1 MTDPKEIE
9 RKRYD
14 DRAIVSLKTAYLNSK
29 NKDDEYLLPPLN
41 HYREIL
47 SNFRKDSRVLELGA
61 GMGENTEILVKKGY
75 EITASDISI
84 NSLRVL
90 KERFKLYSNL
100 TVKEADIELLPFD
113 DEYFDIVCSA
123 GVLSYGDP
131 KTVQDEIYRVLKR
144 GGTFVAV
151 DTLNHNPIYKLNRYL
166 HYLKNNRS
174 KSTLERMPTIQTIE
188 CYKNI
193 FGYAEVKF
201 FGSIIWSAPIL
212 IKLLGERIF
221 SIASRRVDKI
231 FSIKKSAFKF
241 VMLVIKK

>member
-14 DRAIVSLKTAYLNSK
+14 DRAILSLKTAFLDSK
-29 NKDDEYLLPPLN
+29 NKGEEYLMPPLN
-41 HYREIL
+41 HYKEIL

-75 EITASDISI
+75 EVIASDISI

-100 TVKEADIELLPFD
+100 TTKEADIELLPFD
-113 DEYFDIVCSA
+113 DEYFDVVCSA

-131 KTVQDEIYRVLKR
+131 KTVQDEIYRVLKK

-166 HYLKNNRS
+166 HYLRNKRS
-174 KSTLERMPTIQTIE
+174 KSTLERMPTIKTIE
-188 CYKNI
+188 SYKNL
-193 FGYAEVKF
+193 FGYAEAKF
-201 FGSIIWSAPIL
+201 FGSMVWSAPIL

-221 SIASRRVDKI
+221 SSVSRKVDKI
-231 FSIKKSAFKF
+231 FTVKKSAFKF
-241 VMLVIKK
+241 VMIVIKK